1 MNDVVTQDS
10 IYQLQE
16 IMKDFPQAPVVTRHH
31 FSDGMYAREM
41 IMPAGCIVVGAL
53 HKTKH
58 LFSLVSGQC
67 EVSSV
72 YERENITAPYLGETV
87 PGTKRVIYSETG
99 CTWVTYHPT
108 HLTNIDEIGAALVEQ
123 EVI

>member
-10 IYQLQE
+10 ISQLQE
-16 IMKDFPQAPVVTRHH
+16 IMKDFPKADVVTRHH

-41 IMPAGCIVVGAL
+41 VMPAGSIVVGAT
-53 HKTKH
+53 HKSKH
-58 LFSLVSGQC
+58 LYSVVSGEC

-72 YERENITAPYLGETV
+72 HEREKITAPYLGETI

-99 CTWVTYHPT
+99 CTWIAFYPT
-108 HLTNIDEIGAALVEQ
+108 HLTDIDELEAAIIKPEG
-123 EVI
+123 I

>member
-16 IMKDFPQAPVVTRHH
+16 IMKDFPKADVVTRHH

-41 IMPAGCIVVGAL
+41 VMPPGSIVVGAL

-58 LFSLVSGQC
+58 LFTVVSGEC
-67 EVSSV
+67 EVSSTT
-72 YERENITAPYLGETV
+72 ERETITAPYLGETI

-99 CTWVTYHPT
+99 CTWIAFYPT
-108 HLTNIDEIGAALVEQ
+108 HLTDIDELEAAIIKPEG
-123 EVI
+123 I

>member
-10 IYQLQE
+10 IYQLQDIIKE
-16 IMKDFPQAPVVTRHH
+16 LPKADVITRHH

-41 IMPAGCIVVGAL
+41 VMPPGSIVVGGL

-58 LFSLVSGQC
+58 LFTVVSGEC

-72 YERENITAPYLGETV
+72 HEREKITAPYLGETV

-99 CTWVTYHPT
+99 CTWIGFFPT
-108 HLTNIDEIGAALVEQ
+108 NLTDIDELEAAMIEP

>member
-1 MNDVVTQDS
+1 VNEVATQDK
-10 IYQLQE
+10 IYE
-16 IMKDFPQAPVVTRHH
+16 IQDLIKEMPQADVITRHH

-41 IMPAGCIVVGAL
+41 VMPAGCIVVGAL

-58 LFSLVSGQC
+58 LFSVVSGEC

-72 YERENITAPYLGETV
+72 HEREKITAPYLGETI
-87 PGTKRVIYSETG
+87 PGTKRVIYSEAG
-99 CTWVTYHPT
+99 CTWITFHPT
-108 HLTNIDEIGAALVEQ
+108 HLTDIDEIEAAIIEP

>member
-41 IMPAGCIVVGAL
+41 VMPAGCIVVGAL
-53 HKTKH
+53 HKSKH
-58 LFSLVSGQC
+58 LFSVVSGEC

-72 YERENITAPYLGETV
+72 YEREKIVAPYLGETV

-99 CTWVTYHPT
+99 CTWITYHPT
-108 HLTNIDEIGAALVEQ
+108 HLTDIDKIEAALVEQ

>member
-1 MNDVVTQDS
+1 VNNVVTQDS

-16 IMKDFPQAPVVTRHH
+16 IMKDFPKADVVTRHH

-41 IMPAGCIVVGAL
+41 VMPPGSIVVGAL

-58 LFSLVSGQC
+58 LFTVVSGEC

-72 YERENITAPYLGETV
+72 HEREKITAPYLGETI

-99 CTWVTYHPT
+99 CTWIAFYPT
-108 HLTNIDEIGAALVEQ
+108 HLTDIDELEAAIIKPEG
-123 EVI
+123 I

>member
-1 MNDVVTQDS
+1 MNDVVTQNS

-16 IMKDFPQAPVVTRHH
+16 IMKDFPKADVVTRHH

-41 IMPAGCIVVGAL
+41 VMPPGSIVVGAL

-58 LFSLVSGQC
+58 LFTVVSGEC

-72 YERENITAPYLGETV
+72 HEREKIVAPYLGETI

-99 CTWVTYHPT
+99 CTWIAFYPT
-108 HLTNIDEIGAALVEQ
+108 HLTDIDELEAAIIKPEG
-123 EVI
+123 I

>member
-1 MNDVVTQDS
+1 
-10 IYQLQE
+10 
-16 IMKDFPQAPVVTRHH
+16 MKDFPQAPVVTRHH

-108 HLTNIDEIGAALVEQ
+108 HLTNIDEIEAALVEQ

>member
-1 MNDVVTQDS
+1 VNDVVTQDS

-16 IMKDFPQAPVVTRHH
+16 IIKDFPQADVITRHH

-41 IMPAGCIVVGAL
+41 VMPPGSIVVGAL

-58 LFSLVSGQC
+58 LFTVVSGEC

-72 YERENITAPYLGETV
+72 HEREKITAPYLGETI

-99 CTWVTYHPT
+99 CTWIAFYPT
-108 HLTNIDEIGAALVEQ
+108 HLTDIDQLEAAIIKPEG
-123 EVI
+123 I

>member
-16 IMKDFPQAPVVTRHH
+16 IMKDFPKADVVTRHH

-41 IMPAGCIVVGAL
+41 VMPAGSIVVGAT
-53 HKTKH
+53 HKSKH
-58 LFSLVSGQC
+58 FYSVVSGEC
-67 EVSSV
+67 EVSSTT
-72 YERENITAPYLGETV
+72 ERETITAPYLGETM

-99 CTWVTYHPT
+99 CTWITYHPT
-108 HLTNIDEIGAALVEQ
+108 HLTDIKEIEAALVEQ

>member
-1 MNDVVTQDS
+1 VNDVVTQDS

-16 IMKDFPQAPVVTRHH
+16 IMKDFPKADVVTRHH

-41 IMPAGCIVVGAL
+41 VMPAGSIVVGAL
-53 HKTKH
+53 HKSKH
-58 LFSLVSGQC
+58 LFSVVSGEC

-72 YERENITAPYLGETV
+72 HEREKIVAPYLGETV

-99 CTWVTYHPT
+99 CTWIGFFPT
-108 HLTNIDEIGAALVEQ
+108 KLTDIDEIEAALVEQ

>member
-1 MNDVVTQDS
+1 VNDVVTQDS

-41 IMPAGCIVVGAL
+41 VMPPGSLVVGAL
-53 HKTKH
+53 HKSKH
-58 LFSLVSGQC
+58 LFSVVSGEC
-67 EVSSV
+67 EISSV
-72 YERENITAPYLGETV
+72 HEREKITAPYLGETV

-99 CTWVTYHPT
+99 CTWIAYHPT
-108 HLTNIDEIGAALVEQ
+108 HLTDISEIEKALIEP
-123 EVI
+123 EGI

>member
-72 YERENITAPYLGETV
+72 YERENITAPYLGETI

-108 HLTNIDEIGAALVEQ
+108 HLTNIDEIEAALVEQ

>member
-1 MNDVVTQDS
+1 MNNVVAQDS

-16 IMKDFPQAPVVTRHH
+16 IIKDFPKAEVITRHH

-41 IMPAGCIVVGAL
+41 VMPPGSIVVGAL
-53 HKTKH
+53 HKSKH
-58 LFSLVSGQC
+58 LFSVVSGEC

-72 YERENITAPYLGETV
+72 HEREKITAPYLGETV

-99 CTWVTYHPT
+99 CTWDYIPSYTLNRY
-108 HLTNIDEIGAALVEQ
+108 
-123 EVI
+123 

>member
-16 IMKDFPQAPVVTRHH
+16 IIKELPQADIVTRHH

-41 IMPAGCIVVGAL
+41 VMPPGSIVVGAL
-53 HKTKH
+53 HKSKH
-58 LFSLVSGQC
+58 LFTVVSGEC

-72 YERENITAPYLGETV
+72 HEREKITAPYLGETV

-99 CTWVTYHPT
+99 CTWIGFYPT
-108 HLTNIDEIGAALVEQ
+108 HLTDIDELEAAIIKPEG
-123 EVI
+123 I

>member
-16 IMKDFPQAPVVTRHH
+16 IMKDFPKADVVTRHH

-41 IMPAGCIVVGAL
+41 VMPPGSIVVGAL
-53 HKTKH
+53 HKSKH
-58 LFSLVSGQC
+58 LFSVVSG
-67 EVSSV
+67 
-72 YERENITAPYLGETV
+72 
-87 PGTKRVIYSETG
+87 KRVIYSETG
-99 CTWVTYHPT
+99 CTWIGFFPT
-108 HLTNIDEIGAALVEQ
+108 RLTDIDEIEAALVEQ